1 MEHVTRAPAPAPVP
15 APRCSPL
22 AQVSLELARLR
33 LAVRLPRLRLPRL
46 RRQPGHQRRTEEVS
60 QEVRRAQ
67 EVRSRRE
74 EEVRRRPSV
83 SSDEDTEAVA
93 TCVARLPRVARS
105 QVAGVRRAKVS
116 RDPSFTSGDWIKEFN
131 ARCRVAPPPPPPS
144 TLPRHSDQRGRH
156 PSCSPEA
163 EAEEE
168 SVFYAN
174 VPSTTSTPLSCR
186 ILPLNRLGDH
196 DLGEEPQLR
205 GRSLADI
212 SGVKIYDTV
221 EARPGSQAQ
230 VARPGSQSRHC
241 GAGLGSDGA
250 LSSSSGSEA
259 EYETVQFSQ
268 RQHTA
273 PSTLARPPRTL
284 KYSCR

>member
-1 MEHVTRAPAPAPVP
+1 MPALIMEHVTRVPAPGP

-67 EVRSRRE
+67 EVRSRRG
-74 EEVRRRPSV
+74 EVWRRPSV
-83 SSDEDTEAVA
+83 SSDEDTEAVVA
-93 TCVARLPRVARS
+93 TCVAWLPRVA
-105 QVAGVRRAKVS
+105 GVRGAKVS

-131 ARCRVAPPPPPPS
+131 ARCRVAPPPPPPP
-144 TLPRHSDQRGRH
+144 PRHSKQRGRH
-156 PSCSPEA
+156 PSSSSPEA
-163 EAEEE
+163 EE
-168 SVFYAN
+168 SAFYAN
-174 VPSTTSTPLSCR
+174 VPATTSTPLSCR
-186 ILPLNRLGDH
+186 ILPLNRLGDT

-221 EARPGSQAQ
+221 EARPGSQP
-230 VARPGSQSRHC
+230 RCC

-259 EYETVQFSQ
+259 EYETVQL
-268 RQHTA
+268 RPA
-273 PSTLARPPRTL
+273 PGTLARPPRTL

>member
-1 MEHVTRAPAPAPVP
+1 MEHVTRVPASVPGPAP

-67 EVRSRRE
+67 EVRSRRG
-74 EEVRRRPSV
+74 EVWRRPSI
-83 SSDEDTEAVA
+83 SSDEDTEAVVA
-93 TCVARLPRVARS
+93 TCVARLPRVP
-105 QVAGVRRAKVS
+105 GVRGAKVS

-144 TLPRHSDQRGRH
+144 TLPRHSKQRGRH
-156 PSCSPEA
+156 PSSSPEA
-163 EAEEE
+163 EAEE
-168 SVFYAN
+168 SAFYAN
-174 VPSTTSTPLSCR
+174 VPATTSTPLTCR
-186 ILPLNRLGDH
+186 ILPLNRLGDT

-221 EARPGSQAQ
+221 EARPGSQP
-230 VARPGSQSRHC
+230 RCC

-259 EYETVQFSQ
+259 EYETVQF
-268 RQHTA
+268 RPA
-273 PSTLARPPRTL
+273 PGTLARPPRTL

>member
-15 APRCSPL
+15 APRSSPL

-105 QVAGVRRAKVS
+105 QVAGVRRVKVS

-144 TLPRHSDQRGRH
+144 TLPRHSDQRGQH
-156 PSCSPEA
+156 PSSSPEA
-163 EAEEE
+163 EAEE

-174 VPSTTSTPLSCR
+174 VPATTSTPLSCR

-221 EARPGSQAQ
+221 EARPGSQA
-230 VARPGSQSRHC
+230 RYC

-250 LSSSSGSEA
+250 LSCSSGSEA

>member
-1 MEHVTRAPAPAPVP
+1 MEHVTRAPAPVP

-74 EEVRRRPSV
+74 EVRRRPSV

-105 QVAGVRRAKVS
+105 QVAGVRRVKVS

-131 ARCRVAPPPPPPS
+131 ARCRVAPPPAPPS

-156 PSCSPEA
+156 PSSSPEA

-221 EARPGSQAQ
+221 EARPVYQAQ
-230 VARPGSQSRHC
+230 VARPGPQARHW

-259 EYETVQFSQ
+259 EYETVQFLSQ

-273 PSTLARPPRTL
+273 PGTLARPPRTL

>member
-1 MEHVTRAPAPAPVP
+1 MEHVTRAPAPVPAPAP

-74 EEVRRRPSV
+74 EVRRRPSV

-105 QVAGVRRAKVS
+105 QVAGVRRVKVS

-131 ARCRVAPPPPPPS
+131 ARCRVAPPS
-144 TLPRHSDQRGRH
+144 TLPQHSDQRGRH
-156 PSCSPEA
+156 PSSSPEA

-221 EARPGSQAQ
+221 EARPVYQAQ
-230 VARPGSQSRHC
+230 VARPGSQPRYC

-259 EYETVQFSQ
+259 EYETVQFPSQ
-268 RQHTA
+268 RQHHTT

>member
-105 QVAGVRRAKVS
+105 QVAGVRRVKVS

-131 ARCRVAPPPPPPS
+131 ARCRVAPPPAPPS

-156 PSCSPEA
+156 PSSSPEA
-163 EAEEE
+163 EAEE

-174 VPSTTSTPLSCR
+174 VPATTSTPLSCR

-221 EARPGSQAQ
+221 EARPGSQA
-230 VARPGSQSRHC
+230 RHC

-259 EYETVQFSQ
+259 EYETVQFLSKQ
-268 RQHTA
+268 QHTA
-273 PSTLARPPRTL
+273 PGTLARPPRTL

>member
-105 QVAGVRRAKVS
+105 QVAGVRRVKVS

-131 ARCRVAPPPPPPS
+131 ARCRVAPPPAPPS

-156 PSCSPEA
+156 PSSSPEA
-163 EAEEE
+163 EAEE

-174 VPSTTSTPLSCR
+174 VPATTSTPLSCR

-221 EARPGSQAQ
+221 EARPGPQA
-230 VARPGSQSRHC
+230 RHC

-250 LSSSSGSEA
+250 LSCSSGSEA
-259 EYETVQFSQ
+259 EYETVQFLSQ
-268 RQHTA
+268 RQHT
-273 PSTLARPPRTL
+273 PRTLARPPRTL